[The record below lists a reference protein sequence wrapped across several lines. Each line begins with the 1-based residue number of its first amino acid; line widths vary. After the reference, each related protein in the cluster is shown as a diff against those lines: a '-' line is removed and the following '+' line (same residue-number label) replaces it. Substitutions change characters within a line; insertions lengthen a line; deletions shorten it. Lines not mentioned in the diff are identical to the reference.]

1 MCRSVPQ
8 DRFLVDVSMQDV
20 KIGAKVQGFVTG
32 FTTYGCF
39 VRFFGDVKG
48 LIHSSA
54 LGLGPGKKPADA
66 YEIGQV
72 LLLPSS
78 TAEAFSLEVKF
89 ARVL

>member
-1 MCRSVPQ
+1 
-8 DRFLVDVSMQDV
+8 MQDV
-20 KIGAKVQGFVTG
+20 KIGAKVQGIVTG

-72 LLLPSS
+72 STPALLY
-78 TAEAFSLEVKF
+78 AEAFSLENKIV
-89 ARVL
+89 RVL